1 MRLDVA
7 KTTASDFKIA
17 YNQTFNTASGEVVLD
32 DLMTFCH
39 MREPAH
45 KCDVVELAIR
55 EGRRDVIARIL
66 ERMNMPNIVIVKKIV
81 GDRNA

>member
-1 MRLDVA
+1 MAVK
-7 KTTASDFKIA
+7 KTTANDLKIA
-17 YNQTFNTASGEVVLD
+17 YNQTFNTDSGNKVLD

-45 KCDVVELAIR
+45 KCDVVELAVR

-66 ERMNMPNIVIVKKIV
+66 ECMNMPNLTIVKKIV
-81 GDRNA
+81 GDNNA

>member
-1 MRLDVA
+1 MEA
-7 KTTASDFKIA
+7 KRQLIASNLKVA
-17 YNQTFNTASGEVVLD
+17 YNKTFNTDSGERVLD

-45 KCDVVELAIR
+45 KCDVVELAVR

-66 ERMNMPNIVIVKKIV
+66 ECMNMPNLTIIKKIT
-81 GDRNA
+81 GTDQ

>member
-1 MRLDVA
+1 MDN
-7 KTTASDFKIA
+7 KKFA
-17 YNQTFNTASGEVVLD
+17 YNHTFNSKSGKIVLD

-45 KCDVVELAIR
+45 KCDVIELAIR

-66 ERMNMPNIVIVKKIV
+66 EVMNMPNLEIVQNIV
-81 GDRNA
+81 GDKR